1 MEVEN
6 AHVEIKLC
14 KKLIK
19 VDDDADHSELV
30 GKNRIVDYLDS
41 FNFRSHVI
49 IIFEVLHFSLY
60 KY

>member
-14 KKLIK
+14 KRLKK
-19 VDDDADHSELV
+19 VDEDADHSELV
-30 GKNRIVDYLDS
+30 GQNRIVDYLDS
-41 FNFRSHVI
+41 FNFRSHVV
-49 IIFEVLHFSLY
+49 IIFEVLNHSLY